1 MSYESYRARLNV
13 YGGNIQN
20 STKKASKQ
28 SQKKMILNSPIRKF
42 VKINDS
48 EELYPCLPSDVD
60 TFLIREFLFL
70 PEFVMNRG
78 DFIHYDNYTYLI
90 TEHNTSDITPVANA
104 ELCND
109 IFTLTFEGT
118 KIIVG
123 YNDFGQPIY
132 DYTNPIT
139 YNVPCVL
146 STKIYSTVDNSPI
159 PLPDGSIMIKMPYK
173 IGQIPPINYIFTYHN
188 DPYKVATIDYDNV
201 INGIGF
207 IEMRLQRFTGGE
219 S

>member
-1 MSYESYRARLNV
+1 MNDYTNYHDIDLNKKIKHDGFLYLERALNGFESHEVLINET
-13 YGGNIQN
+13 IQSRVIVTN
-20 STKKASKQ
+20 KWDAKTD
-28 SQKKMILNSPIRKF
+28 IRK
-42 VKINDS
+42 VIGRIEDIEIGNLLKINNHYW
-48 EELYPCLPSDVD
+48 LVA
-60 TFLIREFLFL
+60 TF
-70 PEFVMNRG
+70 PE
-78 DFIHYDNYTYLI
+78 DNKIYRKAEI
-90 TEHNTSDITPVANA
+90 

-132 DYTNPIT
+132 DYTDPIT
-139 YNVPCVL
+139 YNIPCVL

-173 IGQIPPINYIFTYHN
+173 IGQIPPINYVFTYHN
-188 DPYKVATIDYDNV
+188 DPYKVSTIEYDNV